1 MPRVSFG
8 SRMVQ
13 KLKRVSLNHNLLENL
28 QVKEGDT
35 IDLYFDTDEEA
46 IVIKKSNNKG
56 SDSSKHGRSRC
67 SQEYCQPTPRESC
80 RPGQCPAWV
89 RMKRR

>member
-8 SRMVQ
+8 SRVVQ

-35 IDLYFDTDEEA
+35 IDLYFDTEEEA
-46 IVIKKSNNKG
+46 IVIKKSNV
-56 SDSSKHGRSRC
+56 
-67 SQEYCQPTPRESC
+67 ES
-80 RPGQCPAWV
+80 A
-89 RMKRR
+89 KTDK

>member
-8 SRMVQ
+8 SRVVQ

-35 IDLYFDTDEEA
+35 IDLYFDTEEEA
-46 IVIKKSNNKG
+46 IVIKKSNAK
-56 SDSSKHGRSRC
+56 SAKTDK
-67 SQEYCQPTPRESC
+67 
-80 RPGQCPAWV
+80 
-89 RMKRR
+89 

>member
-8 SRMVQ
+8 SRVVQ

-35 IDLYFDTDEEA
+35 IDLYFDTEEEA
-46 IVIKKSNNKG
+46 IVIKKSNVNSAKT
-56 SDSSKHGRSRC
+56 DR
-67 SQEYCQPTPRESC
+67 
-80 RPGQCPAWV
+80 
-89 RMKRR
+89 

>member
-8 SRMVQ
+8 SRVVQ

-35 IDLYFDTDEEA
+35 IDLYFDTEEEA
-46 IVIKKSNNKG
+46 IVIKKSNVK
-56 SDSSKHGRSRC
+56 SAKTDK
-67 SQEYCQPTPRESC
+67 
-80 RPGQCPAWV
+80 
-89 RMKRR
+89 

>member
-8 SRMVQ
+8 NRVVQ

-35 IDLYFDTDEEA
+35 IDLYFDTDEKA
-46 IVIKKSNNKG
+46 IVIKKSNANSAKT
-56 SDSSKHGRSRC
+56 DK
-67 SQEYCQPTPRESC
+67 
-80 RPGQCPAWV
+80 
-89 RMKRR
+89 

>member
-8 SRMVQ
+8 SRVVQ

-35 IDLYFDTDEEA
+35 IDLYFDTEEEA
-46 IVIKKSNNKG
+46 IVIKKSNVNSAKT
-56 SDSSKHGRSRC
+56 DK
-67 SQEYCQPTPRESC
+67 
-80 RPGQCPAWV
+80 
-89 RMKRR
+89 

>member
-8 SRMVQ
+8 NRVVQ

-35 IDLYFDTDEEA
+35 IDLYFDTDEQA
-46 IVIKKSNNKG
+46 IVIKKSNAKG
-56 SDSSKHGRSRC
+56 AKIDK
-67 SQEYCQPTPRESC
+67 
-80 RPGQCPAWV
+80 
-89 RMKRR
+89 

>member
-8 SRMVQ
+8 NRMVQ

-35 IDLYFDTDEEA
+35 VDLYFDTEEKA
-46 IVIKKSNNKG
+46 IVIKKSNGKSTKTN
-56 SDSSKHGRSRC
+56 R
-67 SQEYCQPTPRESC
+67 
-80 RPGQCPAWV
+80 
-89 RMKRR
+89 

>member
-8 SRMVQ
+8 SRVVQ

-35 IDLYFDTDEEA
+35 IDLYFDTEEEA
-46 IVIKKSNNKG
+46 IVIKKSNVNNAKT
-56 SDSSKHGRSRC
+56 DR
-67 SQEYCQPTPRESC
+67 
-80 RPGQCPAWV
+80 
-89 RMKRR
+89 

>member
-28 QVKEGDT
+28 QVKEGD
-35 IDLYFDTDEEA
+35 IVDLYFDTEEKA
-46 IVIKKSNNKG
+46 ILIKKSNTKG
-56 SDSSKHGRSRC
+56 SETSG
-67 SQEYCQPTPRESC
+67 
-80 RPGQCPAWV
+80 
-89 RMKRR
+89 

>member
-8 SRMVQ
+8 NRVVQ

-35 IDLYFDTDEEA
+35 IDLYFDTDEKA
-46 IVIKKSNNKG
+46 IVIKKSNFNSAKT
-56 SDSSKHGRSRC
+56 DK
-67 SQEYCQPTPRESC
+67 
-80 RPGQCPAWV
+80 
-89 RMKRR
+89 

>member
-1 MPRVSFG
+1 MHRVSFG

-35 IDLYFDTDEEA
+35 VDLYFDTEEKA
-46 IVIKKSNNKG
+46 IVIKKSNDK
-56 SDSSKHGRSRC
+56 SAEASR
-67 SQEYCQPTPRESC
+67 
-80 RPGQCPAWV
+80 
-89 RMKRR
+89 

>member
-8 SRMVQ
+8 NRVVQ

-35 IDLYFDTDEEA
+35 IDLYFDTDEKA
-46 IVIKKSNNKG
+46 IVIKKSNVNSAKT
-56 SDSSKHGRSRC
+56 DK
-67 SQEYCQPTPRESC
+67 
-80 RPGQCPAWV
+80 
-89 RMKRR
+89 